1 MGKYINTMTT
11 EVDLMDSNKL
21 YVVKD
26 GKLIFHELPEY
37 GETVV
42 ITLGGKVDR
51 LETTEK
57 RKL

>member
-1 MGKYINTMTT
+1 MTAEIN
-11 EVDLMDSNKL
+11 LMENKKM

-26 GKLIFHELPEY
+26 GKLIEHDLPEY

-51 LETTEK
+51 LETTVK
-57 RKL
+57 RKV